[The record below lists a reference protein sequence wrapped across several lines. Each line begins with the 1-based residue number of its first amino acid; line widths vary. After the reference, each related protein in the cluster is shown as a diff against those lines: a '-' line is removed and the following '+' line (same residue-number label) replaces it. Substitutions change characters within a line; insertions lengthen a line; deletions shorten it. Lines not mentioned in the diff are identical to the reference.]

1 MGYYAMAPSE
11 GSEVLSRRLSGE
23 LFREAGTLLER
34 LIHLDGNSQLL
45 SPKWYGSLSRPG
57 LPKHEIAKGRNP
69 ELDTLKATMIWLCR
83 ASNKQ
88 ITLLDP

>member
-45 SPKWYGSLSRPG
+45 FSK
-57 LPKHEIAKGRNP
+57 
-69 ELDTLKATMIWLCR
+69 
-83 ASNKQ
+83 
-88 ITLLDP
+88 